1 MDAAESSQRP
11 QGKRRIIT
19 KLGPLPQDRGAGL
32 LKKCFMRDIYLA
44 HAKMAANAFF
54 WGGLAFFIIDITL
67 LGYPFNEYLFWHVMH
82 SGLLS
87 AMLFVGNGILA
98 DNVKISWVEYP
109 LRRFVVSA
117 VLTVVI
123 TYLIG
128 MTADII
134 MTFLRHGRLPK
145 EPLIISYDY
154 FMSLLVVT
162 LIISLFMHGRQFLMN
177 YRESIIAQ
185 EELKRTQLASRF
197 ESLQNQVN
205 PHFLFNSLNVL
216 SNLVYK
222 DVDLSAKFI
231 EQLALV
237 YRYVLE
243 AQNQEVVSLS
253 REREMLD
260 AYLFLLQIRFG
271 EQLDVTIDLPT
282 EQDEVIPPLTLQ
294 LLAENAVKHNVI
306 SRKNPLQLRV
316 QKQEKEIVVRNT
328 FQPKQ
333 QKQESLGI
341 GLKNIRERYLLLSD
355 KTIHVSDEGGWFEV
369 RLPVLQMQAS

>member
-1 MDAAESSQRP
+1 MRE
-11 QGKRRIIT
+11 T
-19 KLGPLPQDRGAGL
+19 
-32 LKKCFMRDIYLA
+32 LKA
-44 HAKMAANAFF
+44 HASLAAKAFL
-54 WGGLAFFIIDITL
+54 GGALAFFIIDITL

-82 SGLLS
+82 SGLLT
-87 AMLFVGNGILA
+87 ALLFIGNGVLA
-98 DNVKISWVEYP
+98 DSVKISWVEYP

-128 MTADII
+128 MLADII
-134 MTFLRHGRLPK
+134 MALLRYGRLPK
-145 EPLIISYDY
+145 EPLVISNEY

-177 YRESIIAQ
+177 YRQSIVAQ
-185 EELKRTQLASRF
+185 EELKRTQLASRY

-243 AQNQEVVSLS
+243 AQNHEVVDLNK
-253 REREMLD
+253 EREMLD

-271 EQLDVTIDLPT
+271 DQLEVEIDLPSAS
-282 EQDEVIPPLTLQ
+282 DEVIPPLTLQ

-306 SRKNPLQLRV
+306 SKKNPLQLKV
-316 QKQEKEIVVRNT
+316 TKEDQEIVVRNT
-328 FQPKQ
+328 LQLKQ

-341 GLKNIRERYLLLSD
+341 GLDNVRERYLLLSD
-355 KTIHVSDEGGWFEV
+355 KTIQISDVGEWFEV
-369 RLPVLQMQAS
+369 RLPILQMQTS